1 METKTRKRITWG
13 LSLLFPL
20 LTTVCYAVN
29 CFQQGFIP
37 VSEKIILFAN
47 GAENL
52 AKLPSEITLP
62 YLLVK
67 LMIIMTVFV
76 CTYLLTKY
84 VLYLVE
90 PRTKY
95 EKVHDDYYYGTISG
109 ICYGFMAAIL
119 AFSPETYKLGVVIA
133 LGIGLILGI
142 RYAFGYSRKD
152 THISGVAFSL
162 ALGITFGILY
172 GQHFGWIPVFQLTIA
187 SSLFTVIGYEFGR
200 VLRGIIPSLIRRPG
214 NFFDKFADYN

>member
-1 METKTRKRITWG
+1 MKTKTRKKITWG

-20 LTTVCYAVN
+20 LTTVCYTVN

-52 AKLPSEITLP
+52 AGLPSDITLP
-62 YLLVK
+62 YILVK
-67 LMIIMTVFV
+67 LMVIVAVFV

-95 EKVHDDYYYGTISG
+95 EKVHDDYYFGTISG
-109 ICYGFMAAIL
+109 IGYGFMAAML
-119 AFSPETYKLGVVIA
+119 AFSPEMYNLGVAIA

-152 THISGVAFSL
+152 THISGIAFSIF
-162 ALGITFGILY
+162 LGITFGIVY
-172 GQHFGWIPVFQLTIA
+172 GQHFGWIPIFQLTIA
-187 SSLFTVIGYEFGR
+187 ASFFTAIGYEFGR
-200 VLRGIIPSLIRRPG
+200 VLRGIIPSLIRKPG
-214 NFFDKFADYN
+214 NLFDKFVDY